1 MALARGPLG
10 ATETVNSLSRR
21 KLPALTTEQMREVD
35 RVMVEDLHIELVQ
48 MMENAGRGLA
58 ELAIDRFSPGRSR
71 CWPGRAAT
79 AAAARSGRAIWPTAA
94 ARSRW
99 CSPSRPPHH
108 GARPPG

>member
-1 MALARGPLG
+1 
-10 ATETVNSLSRR
+10 VNSLSLR

-58 ELAIDRFSPGRSR
+58 ELAIDRFSPGSVTVLAG
-71 CWPGRAAT
+71 PGGNGGGGPVGGAPSGQPRLPGPGGALRA
-79 AAAARSGRAIWPTAA
+79 G
-94 ARSRW
+94 
-99 CSPSRPPHH
+99 PPHH